1 MMSQNS
7 QLLRKRGEEA
17 RDGEVVER
25 KRGVVVSCSQLTS
38 RHDE

>member
-25 KRGVVVSCSQLTS
+25 KMGVVVSRSQLMS
-38 RHDE
+38 QHDE